1 MAIPW
6 LQKTLLLCIICGIPP
21 QKVSIASAE
30 CLPADPKP
38 FLLPLANCTIP
49 PNQYYPNGID
59 SWGLQLNIASQYLCA
74 VPSLVANNTV
84 IMGSSLCTNDNSST
98 LDQCISRRGGVFH
111 FDDATLPHTNLST
124 GVLAPD
130 PVWESFNP
138 PFSTAVNTTMVLPSG
153 INLPSY
159 PLAISSVGQNSNANQ
174 LGLANQSVLLH
185 SLMSAGFSGSNAF
198 GLLAGSQSVQRPRN
212 GHLVIGGYD
221 AAMIAGPF
229 RNFSMSNTTL
239 AGNRVCSLQVVV
251 EQLTLRRKGQPDIDL
266 LSEGNLMPSCVEP

>member
-1 MAIPW
+1 M
-6 LQKTLLLCIICGIPP
+6 G
-21 QKVSIASAE
+21 SA
-30 CLPADPKP
+30 
-38 FLLPLANCTIP
+38 
-49 PNQYYPNGID
+49 
-59 SWGLQLNIASQYLCA
+59 LCA
-74 VPSLVANNTV
+74 
-84 IMGSSLCTNDNSST
+84 NDNSST
-98 LDQCISRRGGVFH
+98 LEQCISRRGGVFDFH
-111 FDDATLPHTNLST
+111 DSILPYTNLST

-138 PFSTAVNTTMVLPSG
+138 PFSTAVNTTVVFPSG
-153 INLPSY
+153 INLPNY

-185 SLMSAGFSGSNAF
+185 SLVSAGLSESNAF
-198 GLLAGSQSVQRPRN
+198 GLFAGSQSVLRPRN

-251 EQLTLRRKGQPDIDL
+251 EQLTLRRKGLPDVDL
-266 LSEGNLMPSCVEP
+266 LSEGNLMPSCVEPLVMSYLTPYGLC